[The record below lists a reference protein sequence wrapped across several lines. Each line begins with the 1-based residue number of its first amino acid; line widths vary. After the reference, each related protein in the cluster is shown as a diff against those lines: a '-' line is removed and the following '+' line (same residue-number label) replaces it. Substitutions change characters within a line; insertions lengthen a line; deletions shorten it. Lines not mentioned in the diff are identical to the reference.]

1 MNTLLRNLDTEVVSL
16 QREGIPRTIAAK
28 TRRVYD
34 MVSAVYPLSTH
45 FFHSKAHKLV
55 LDMARIENG
64 MRVLE
69 IATGSGEMF
78 RRLVQK
84 NRSGET
90 VGLDLS
96 PRMAARTFQ
105 QVRREFPSARAHCHA
120 VDARHLPFRDETFNA
135 VVSCYLLELLSKD
148 DIFRTLREVHRVLRP
163 GGTFTVVL
171 IGQSGEGFN
180 QLYKVAATVA
190 PAFWGKQVE
199 QRVPDWMRTCRFQL
213 DQERHVVQTGYPSRV
228 VSATRL

>member
-16 QREGIPRTIAAK
+16 QREGIPRTIAAR

-34 MVSAVYPLSTH
+34 ILSAVYPLSTH
-45 FFHSKAHKLV
+45 FFHSRAHKLV
-55 LDMARIENG
+55 LDVSKIEDG

-78 RRLVQK
+78 RRLVQANSK
-84 NRSGET
+84 GET

-96 PRMAARTFQ
+96 PKMASRTFQ
-105 QVRREFPSARAHCHA
+105 QVRREFPGARAHCHA
-120 VDARHLPFRDETFNA
+120 VDARYLPFRDNTFNV
-135 VVSCYLLELLSKD
+135 VVSCYLLELLSKA

-163 GGTFTVVL
+163 GGTFTLVL
-171 IGQSGEGFN
+171 IGQSADRFN
-180 QLYKVAATVA
+180 QLYKVAATVV

-199 QRVPDWMRTCRFQL
+199 HRVPDWMRSCGFRIS
-213 DQERHVVQTGYPSRV
+213 EEKHVRQSGYPSRIV
-228 VSATRL
+228 AATRE